1 MKTKLM
7 KIFSL
12 VMILC
17 TLAVF
22 VLTSCGSSVISQDEM
37 ISQLGGVSET
47 FEGALSEETYETAEE
62 AATAFVEEEIVGKS
76 NANVSEV
83 KPIATLSETEIKNAI
98 PESLLEGKEVDSV
111 EKYEVTY
118 SVNGSLDAGNGVQA
132 LASDTL
138 NTNRTVTV
146 YVIKCGPDWQY
157 YSPMPVTGATISK
170 AYYDSVFDY
179 EKYKNCTYKL
189 EQTMLMDVDASY
201 QGQSMNESMS
211 MTITQLVKHADG
223 KVYMEQNVAV
233 DGTGELGAELQNQY
247 SNLDIKAYMETTESG
262 AIDIYV
268 KLGNDTEWVKGSLHQ
283 IGFSSLEEL
292 TPFYNQYLD
301 YTYFTKTDYGFKLE
315 DENAKEYVSQTL
327 EQMGSMVEQMFG
339 DDGLTIFAEYFVSG
353 GVLSGM
359 RMDMDINV
367 SMSMSGV
374 SMSMSGESTA
384 VMTCV
389 DSGTTVVEKPFA

>member
-1 MKTKLM
+1 M

-22 VLTSCGSSVISQDEM
+22 VLTSCGSSIISQDEM
-37 ISQLGGVSET
+37 INQLGGVSET

-83 KPIATLSETEIKNAI
+83 KPVATLSETEIKDAI

-118 SVNGSLDAGNGVQA
+118 SVSSYLDAGNGVQA
-132 LASDTL
+132 LASETL
-138 NTNRTVTV
+138 NSNRTVTV

-189 EQTMLMDVDASY
+189 EQTLNMDVSASY

-211 MTITQLVKHADG
+211 MTLTQLVKHADG
-223 KVYMEQNVAV
+223 KVYIEQKMTTT
-233 DGTGELGAELQNQY
+233 GTGELGQELDDAS
-247 SNLDIKAYMETTESG
+247 SNMDIKAYMETNEDGT
-262 AIDIYV
+262 ITMYV
-268 KLGNDTEWVKGSLHQ
+268 KLGNDTEWINGNLQQ

-339 DDGLTIFAEYFVSG
+339 EDGLTIFAEYFVSN

-359 RMDMDINV
+359 RMDMDININ
-367 SMSMSGV
+367 MSQSGV
-374 SMSMSGESTA
+374 SMSMSGDSTA

-389 DSGTTVVEKPFA
+389 DYGTTVVEKPFA